1 MCGLLSSAFELV
13 LGGFGQLVHVELAD
27 GVLSEGVDDWES
39 ASALSVLNWSASYVK
54 QPDGIQ

>member
-39 ASALSVLNWSASYVK
+39 ASVLSVLN
-54 QPDGIQ
+54 